1 MAQNRHEF
9 RTTFGELTFLPEPC
23 TLEKDYFI
31 ALMEADMA
39 GKFQF
44 VMKSGPTVGALYP
57 LEAEAISI
65 GRDASNTIQ
74 INDAEI
80 SRRHARLQFQGGKY
94 VIEDVGSTNGTH
106 VNGQRI
112 MSAYVLKPGDVVSFG
127 EGIVLGFEASDFD
140 SAATLAVPRASGPAR
155 QSAPPPPQY
164 AQPYA
169 GQVPADPMP
178 IAKKNN
184 PLPIV
189 IGVGVLVFI
198 CACVIAVWL
207 IDSANLWCTLFPG
220 LLRMFGLYCP

>member
-1 MAQNRHEF
+1 
-9 RTTFGELTFLPEPC
+9 
-23 TLEKDYFI
+23 
-31 ALMEADMA
+31 MA

-80 SRRHARLQFQGGKY
+80 SRRHSRLQFQGGKY

-127 EGIVLGFEASDFD
+127 EGIVLSFESSNFD
-140 SAATLAVPRASGPAR
+140 SAATLAVPRSSGPAR
-155 QSAPPPPQY
+155 QPVPPPPPQY

-178 IAKKNN
+178 IGKKTN

-198 CACVIAVWL
+198 CACVIALVL

-220 LLRMFGLYCP
+220 LLKMFGLFCP